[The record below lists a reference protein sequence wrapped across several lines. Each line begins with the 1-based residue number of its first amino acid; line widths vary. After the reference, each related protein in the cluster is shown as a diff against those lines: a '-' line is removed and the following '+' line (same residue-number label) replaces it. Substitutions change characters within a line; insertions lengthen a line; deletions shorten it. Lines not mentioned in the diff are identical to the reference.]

1 MNDATRATPALTR
14 ASPAAPGRLSV
25 MALIGLAAGA
35 LPVPFVPG
43 AILKRVRGAL
53 AHDIAARYGLSLTD
67 EARREMAQPS
77 RTARSGA
84 LLATV
89 AFVTRRTLRRFGI
102 LGVVPPLAA
111 WLEVY
116 AVGILFDRYLERVR
130 ASQTLRIHEGEA
142 KLVRNAIDGAISRAF
157 SPKLH
162 LPPRLGVSEPAEEL
176 RTLPTRLFDG
186 VLLATAAIPDHLRRR
201 LEAAFDAVL
210 DDDPLHVG

>member
-1 MNDATRATPALTR
+1 MSDVTRATPALTR
-14 ASPAAPGRLSV
+14 ASGAAPGRLSV

-35 LPVPFVPG
+35 LPLPFVPG
-43 AILKRVRGAL
+43 AVLKRVRGAL

-84 LLATV
+84 LIATI
-89 AFVTRRTLRRFGI
+89 AFVARRTFRRFGM
-102 LGVVPPLAA
+102 LGLVPPVTA

-116 AVGILFDRYLERVR
+116 ALGLLFDRYLERVR
-130 ASQTLRIHEGEA
+130 ASQALRIHEGEA
-142 KLVRNAIDGAISRAF
+142 KLVRKAIDGALSRAL
-157 SPKLH
+157 SPNLD
-162 LPPRLGVSEPAEEL
+162 LPPRQGVSEPAEEL
-176 RTLPTRLFDG
+176 RTLSTRLFDG
-186 VLLATAAIPDHLRRR
+186 VLLAAAAIPDHLRRR

>member
-1 MNDATRATPALTR
+1 
-14 ASPAAPGRLSV
+14 

-43 AILKRVRGAL
+43 AVLKRVRGAL
-53 AHDIAARYGLSLTD
+53 AHDVAARHGLSLTD
-67 EARREMAQPS
+67 EARREMAEPS

-84 LLATV
+84 ILATI
-89 AFVTRRTLRRFGI
+89 AFVVRRTFRRFGI

-116 AVGILFDRYLERVR
+116 ALGLLFDRYLERVR
-130 ASQTLRIHEGEA
+130 ASQALRIHESEA
-142 KLVRNAIDGAISRAF
+142 QLVRKAIDSAISRAL
-157 SPKLH
+157 SPKLD
-162 LPPRLGVSEPAEEL
+162 LPPRQGVSAPTEEL
-176 RTLPTRLFDG
+176 RTFSTRLLDG
-186 VLLATAAIPDHLRRR
+186 VLLAAAAVPDHLRRR

>member
-1 MNDATRATPALTR
+1 MNDAPRATPALTR
-14 ASPAAPGRLSV
+14 ASAAAPGRLSV

-53 AHDIAARYGLSLTD
+53 THDIAARYGLSLTD
-67 EARREMAQPS
+67 EARREMAEPS

-84 LLATV
+84 LLATL

-102 LGVVPPLAA
+102 LGVLPPLAA

-116 AVGILFDRYLERVR
+116 AVGLLFDRYLERVR
-130 ASQTLRIHEGEA
+130 ASQTLRIHESEA
-142 KLVRNAIDGAISRAF
+142 KLVRKAIDGAISRAF

-176 RTLPTRLFDG
+176 RTFPTRLFDG

-210 DDDPLHVG
+210 DDDPLRVG

>member
-1 MNDATRATPALTR
+1 LTR
-14 ASPAAPGRLSV
+14 ASTAAPGRLSI

-43 AILKRVRGAL
+43 AVLKRVRGAL
-53 AHDIAARYGLSLTD
+53 AHDVAARHGLSLTD
-67 EARREMAQPS
+67 EARREMAEPS

-84 LLATV
+84 ILATI
-89 AFVTRRTLRRFGI
+89 AFVVRRTFRRFGI

-116 AVGILFDRYLERVR
+116 ALGLLFDRYLERVR
-130 ASQTLRIHEGEA
+130 ASQALRIHESEA
-142 KLVRNAIDGAISRAF
+142 QLVRKAIDSAISRAL
-157 SPKLH
+157 SPKLD
-162 LPPRLGVSEPAEEL
+162 LPPRQGVSAPTEEL
-176 RTLPTRLFDG
+176 RTFSTRLLDG
-186 VLLATAAIPDHLRRR
+186 VLLAAAAVPDHLRRR